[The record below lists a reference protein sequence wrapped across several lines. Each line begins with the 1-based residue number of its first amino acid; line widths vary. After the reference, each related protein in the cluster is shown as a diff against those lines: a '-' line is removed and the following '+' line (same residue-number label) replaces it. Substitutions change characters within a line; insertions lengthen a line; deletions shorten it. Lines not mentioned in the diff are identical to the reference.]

1 MEQWATSRTIAPK
14 ERARATGKGLDKGK
28 GKGSWRYQGCG
39 YQGACHYCGK
49 VEHKRSE
56 CWKYWKD
63 HQNQIRAMHKQE
75 EEAIEQVECQMCWM
89 VGQVDEVV
97 PLPEASWS
105 RPRKLAGPK
114 RGRCPK
120 SGDLVQLMAMDARM
134 YVAIISRFWTRRRTS
149 TSMRWRRSQ

>member
-1 MEQWATSRTIAPK
+1 M
-14 ERARATGKGLDKGK
+14 G
-28 GKGSWRYQGCG
+28 
-39 YQGACHYCGK
+39 
-49 VEHKRSE
+49 HKRSE

-75 EEAIEQVECQMCWM
+75 EEAIEQVECQTCWM

-105 RPRKLAGPK
+105 RPRKLAGPNL
-114 RGRCPK
+114 GRWPK

-134 YVAIISRFWTRRRTS
+134 YVAIDFKVLDEEEDFDINEVRGSS
-149 TSMRWRRSQ
+149 CH